1 MSKYYKFV
9 DRSMDVLGTIDNRI
23 VLLNNT
29 MLNDVK
35 TRADIVTPTKNHIL
49 GTDIRIQTRGHE
61 GSITWNSPYAQY
73 QERGSRAD
81 GSHKIQNYT
90 TPGTGP
96 GFAKNTISDVWKEFR
111 DYYRK
116 VQSAVP
122 PRK

>member
-49 GTDIRIQTRGHE
+49 GTDIRIQTRGH
-61 GSITWNSPYAQY
+61 
-73 QERGSRAD
+73 
-81 GSHKIQNYT
+81 
-90 TPGTGP
+90 
-96 GFAKNTISDVWKEFR
+96 
-111 DYYRK
+111 
-116 VQSAVP
+116 
-122 PRK
+122 